1 MLFALKQLYSVSIC
15 LISFQG
21 EISNS
26 IRMERGVRQGAASSV
41 LLFIAYM
48 DGLFQ
53 HLEEMCSLEA
63 FIGNIHTLIHTDDTI
78 ILSMD
83 RLKFIY
89 ECNELV
95 NFFDLNGLKLNLGTS
110 AYLIINLKEN
120 ESKKSI
126 VLKSGALVYKS
137 TIEYLGVYVCEGGRE
152 GGFAEKSLRLM
163 TNPC

>member
-1 MLFALKQLYSVSIC
+1 
-15 LISFQG
+15 
-21 EISNS
+21 
-26 IRMERGVRQGAASSV
+26 MERGVRQGAASSV

-137 TIEYLGVYVCEGGRE
+137 TIEYLGVYVCVCVCVLF
-152 GGFAEKSLRLM
+152 GFCYAVSQVKKYSTIFSLRFIDSI
-163 TNPC
+163 TNFPKCLTID